1 MKGKQ
6 MTPKEINDLKKEHN
20 ALLERGQALY
30 AEVMDL
36 YERCCHLQSR
46 IKKAEGDEYD
56 PIPLIFGSGFNVDDD
71 L

>member
-1 MKGKQ
+1 

-20 ALLERGQALY
+20 ALLERGQDLY

-36 YERCCHLQSR
+36 HERCLNLQSR
-46 IKKAEGDEYD
+46 IKDAEGPDYD
-56 PIPLIFGSGFNVDDD
+56 PIPLIFGSGFNLDPD